1 MSSEVAVGVLGG
13 LIGAL
18 VTLVGQWLL
27 GPPVERRVRAQQRW
41 EEHVLEAGRVVTEQL
56 PRARQRLRDRYHD
69 WLQYGVLAVRETDP
83 NRREPLERR
92 RWEITREA
100 AKLHEEWVS
109 LADERLGW
117 LANRIRRHP
126 EDGLYMFEARQKL
139 YAMHLWV
146 LRPASWDRIQL
157 GGAESEDTAL
167 SEDPAWS
174 TEREVYADLAA
185 EIERLASTIVPFPLS
200 RWQRASRK
208 YRSWRST
215 RTRERD

>member
-1 MSSEVAVGVLGG
+1 MSSEVAAGVLGG

-18 VTLVGQWLL
+18 VTLIGHWLL

-100 AKLHEEWVS
+100 AKPYEEWVS

-126 EDGLYMFEARQKL
+126 EDNLYVFEARQKL
-139 YAMHLWV
+139 YAMHLWE
-146 LRPASWDRIQL
+146 LRPASWECLRPDDD
-157 GGAESEDTAL
+157 ENEDSAL
-167 SEDPAWS
+167 SDDPAWS

-185 EIERLASTIVPFPLS
+185 EIERLAATIVPFPLS
-200 RWQRASRK
+200 PWQRASRK
-208 YRSWRST
+208 CRSWRSA
-215 RTRERD
+215 RTRKG